1 MSTMKELAR
10 TVSERQGLT
19 RAESEQFVYAM
30 FELIKSTLHSDDQVK
45 VKGLGTF
52 KVQTVKSRSSIN
64 VNTGERVLIDSHE
77 KITFTPDKAM
87 AEAVNKPFGHFE
99 TVVLNDGVVF
109 DDMENSADD
118 EVGISDE
125 PRIEPSMQENLS
137 KPSEQISDIQ
147 ITSTVPENLNIG
159 SESNE
164 AIPKNQ
170 EMISDNH
177 EEIQDQE
184 NETIPEDEQEAEEEI
199 VATDSENINASDIKF
214 LLSKTNV
221 TEETPEPNAEDD
233 KPSSGKTG
241 NKMMLFLYS
250 VLLAAFFVAGF
261 FTGRMTMTTEHA
273 ATSQTNVP
281 PKKTVIRKV
290 VKATPKPVAVKKKD
304 TIHVEQPKAE
314 VQQQTTVEPH
324 KSPEKEIIGNSYDS
338 DPRIR
343 TGAYII
349 TGIEKTVTATK
360 GQTIESIS
368 KTHLGPGMECYVEA
382 VNGGMKELREGQK
395 VKIPSLKIKKR
406 KKQ

>member
-10 TVSERQGLT
+10 TMSERQGLT
-19 RAESEQFVYAM
+19 RAEAEQFVYAM
-30 FELIKSTLHSDDQVK
+30 FDLIKYTLHSDDQVK

-109 DDMENSADD
+109 DDMENPAND

-125 PRIEPSMQENLS
+125 PRIEPSMQEAMP
-137 KPSEQISDIQ
+137 KPSNQ
-147 ITSTVPENLNIG
+147 ITNVQIIPTVPEDLNIG
-159 SESNE
+159 SASNE
-164 AIPKNQ
+164 AIPENQ
-170 EMISDNH
+170 EMISGNH
-177 EEIQDQE
+177 EEILDQE
-184 NETIPEDEQEAEEEI
+184 HETIPEDERKVEEEV
-199 VATDSENINASDIKF
+199 VATDSENINASDIKS
-214 LLSKTNV
+214 LLSKTNA
-221 TEETPEPNAEDD
+221 TEEESPEQNAEDD
-233 KPSSGKTG
+233 KPSSDRSGK
-241 NKMMLFLYS
+241 KMMFFLYS

-290 VKATPKPVAVKKKD
+290 VKSAPKPVAVKKKD

-314 VQQQTTVEPH
+314 VSQQPTVEPS
-324 KSPEKEIIGNSYDS
+324 KSPEKEILVNSYDS

-349 TGIEKTVTATK
+349 TGIEKTVTAKK
-360 GQTIESIS
+360 GQTLESIS
-368 KTHLGPGMECYVEA
+368 KTYLGPGMECYVEA
-382 VNGGMKELREGQK
+382 VNGGAKELREGQK
-395 VKIPSLKIKKR
+395 IKIPSLILKK